1 MIGSFDTSTHPF
13 TGKCECISGESSA
26 ETGAHTGRLNIG
38 AYKIA
43 TDTRDGHEYRHE
55 SKY

>member
-13 TGKCECISGESSA
+13 TGKCECICGESSA